1 MNTINRI
8 EGKKPSRL
16 MLPPMGILKIDLF
29 MKGAPYITWD
39 LALSSVRLAIRE
51 RALCKSMLKI
61 KQQGHRGAYLLRD
74 KIAFVRF
81 KISNL
86 ETTLENI
93 QVRHQLYM
101 KDLLKP
107 TS

>member
-8 EGKKPSRL
+8 EGKKPSGL
-16 MLPPMGILKIDLF
+16 MLPPMGILEINLF
-29 MKGAPYITWD
+29 VK
-39 LALSSVRLAIRE
+39 E
-51 RALCKSMLKI
+51 RALCKSMLKS

-74 KIAFVRF
+74 KIAFVHFR
-81 KISNL
+81 ISTL
-86 ETTLENI
+86 ETTLEDI

>member
-1 MNTINRI
+1 MEVFIGGLPRSTEGNVTALKPQTLEEAVTITQ
-8 EGKKPSRL
+8 RL
-16 MLPPMGILKIDLF
+16 M
-29 MKGAPYITWD
+29 
-39 LALSSVRLAIRE
+39 E
-51 RALCKSMLKI
+51 
-61 KQQGHRGAYLLRD
+61 QGHREAYLLRD

-81 KISNL
+81 RISTL
-86 ETTLENI
+86 ETTLEDI